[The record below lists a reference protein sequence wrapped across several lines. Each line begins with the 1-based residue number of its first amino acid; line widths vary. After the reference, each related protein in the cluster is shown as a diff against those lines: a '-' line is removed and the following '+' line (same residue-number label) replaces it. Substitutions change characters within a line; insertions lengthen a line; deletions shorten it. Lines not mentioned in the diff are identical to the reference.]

1 MLFSTVYEL
10 DLVITILALIVYG
23 LISLRNVSITL
34 PDVTLFTCVSMLLLA
49 PYVLTTDNTTPTHL
63 INCLLTTD
71 NTTPTHLI
79 NSLLSFEGML
89 AAIMVLV
96 VIQVRSLEGIILL
109 FLAYISQVYMLH
121 SIDFLT
127 FYVTLELQNF
137 VFMVLCG
144 LPKSSSNTG
153 SESYT
158 VEASLK
164 FLVLSAFSSGVLL
177 YWFSTLYQLTG
188 VTGLLFRGVEYDML
202 NSTTQFIH
210 SLILLAVV
218 MFKLGAAPV
227 HIWVVEVYGAVDRR
241 LLFYINTAP
250 KIALFGFWIGSFQG
264 VWTEYSLLSFA
275 LLSLVL
281 GALGAYNQS
290 KVRML
295 LAYSTLNE
303 IGLLLSAVETAGFT
317 SLLQHLAVY
326 ITAQVLLWNLYD
338 TRSLSLVA
346 VSLGGLPPLA
356 GFFGKSWIFWHIG
369 TTGSYTLLTIALV
382 FTVLSLVYYLRLLR
396 LFYNVRTSNSTS
408 YCMPY
413 VITVGSTQQLVA
425 SYQMIGWACLS
436 TVLLF
441 VLPIML
447 VRPFVIA

>member
-34 PDVTLFTCVSMLLLA
+34 PDVTLFTCVSILLLA
-49 PYVLTTDNTTPTHL
+49 PYVFTTV
-63 INCLLTTD
+63 
-71 NTTPTHLI
+71 
-79 NSLLSFEGML
+79 NSLLSFEGIL

-121 SIDFLT
+121 SIDLLT

-144 LPKSSSNTG
+144 LPKSSSSTG

-188 VTGLLFRGVEYDML
+188 VTGLMFRGVEYDML
-202 NSTTQFIH
+202 NGTTQFIH
-210 SLILLAVV
+210 SFILLAVV

-227 HIWVVEVYGAVDRR
+227 HLWVVEVYGAVDRR

-250 KIALFGFWIGSFQG
+250 KIALFGFWVGSFQG
-264 VWTEYSLLSFA
+264 VWTEYSLLLFA

-290 KVRML
+290 KIRML

-346 VSLGGLPPLA
+346 VSLAGLPPLA

-369 TTGSYTLLTIALV
+369 GGAPTNGSYTLLTIALV

-396 LFYNVRTSNSTS
+396 LFYNLRTSNSTS
-408 YCMPY
+408 YCMPS
-413 VITVGSTQQLVA
+413 VVTVSSTQQLVA

-436 TVLLF
+436 AVLLF